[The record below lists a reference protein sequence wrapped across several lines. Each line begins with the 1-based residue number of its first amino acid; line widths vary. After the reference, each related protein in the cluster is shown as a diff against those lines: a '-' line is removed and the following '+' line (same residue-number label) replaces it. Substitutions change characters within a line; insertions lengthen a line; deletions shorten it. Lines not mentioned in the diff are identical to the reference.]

1 MKDKYKNLIS
11 SKNTLGVQSNSEY
24 IGWSFGSPPFH
35 SSDDSFNECL
45 IKIKFTVNDLNEI
58 VDEIDGLPKYH
69 YWRCGPNKD
78 EIFYE
83 RTFLGGRK
91 LRLKVS
97 GILSGNVK
105 MSVNRDYLRFIRF
118 RFNNLHSPG
127 YHLTDIA
134 CAMLL
139 KQRLTALHCSA
150 FKYGDSTIVVVA
162 PPDSGK
168 TLSTMRAVIDYNAQ
182 FLAEDIAITDGKN
195 IFSCPWTST
204 FRYYDDISNS
214 WVSRLRNMLIK
225 IFPPAELI
233 PLGLNEETID
243 KYIGDE
249 KVLNNAKVTHL
260 VILSRKSGG
269 VVKLS
274 KSEAFRYLLNLN
286 RYEFPYLK
294 NPLLL
299 AYSYFNPQLNISE
312 LVRQEEK
319 ILEALANN
327 SECLLVQCENA
338 KDFCDEIIKAL

>member
-1 MKDKYKNLIS
+1 LKYKNLIA
-11 SKNTLGVQSNSEY
+11 SKNILGVQSTSQY
-24 IGWSFGSPPFH
+24 IGWSFGSPPFN
-35 SSDDSFNECL
+35 SSEDDFNDCR
-45 IKIKFTVNDLNEI
+45 IKINFTIDNLNNI
-58 VDEIDGLPKYH
+58 VDQIDGLPKYH
-69 YWRCGPNKD
+69 YWRCGANKD

-91 LRLKVS
+91 LRLQVS

-105 MSVNRDYLRFIRF
+105 MTVNRDYLRFIRF

-139 KQRLTALHCSA
+139 KQELTALHCSA
-150 FKYGDSTIVVVA
+150 FKYGNSTIVVVA

-168 TLSTMRAVIDYNAQ
+168 TLTTMRAVFDYNAQ

-195 IFSCPWTST
+195 IYSCPWTST
-204 FRYYDDISNS
+204 FRYYDDISKGWGS
-214 WVSRLRNMLIK
+214 HLRNRLIK

-233 PLGLNEETID
+233 PLGANEATINE
-243 KYIGDE
+243 YIGDD
-249 KVLNNAKVTHL
+249 KVLNVAKVTHL

-274 KSEAFRYLLNLN
+274 KSEASRYLLNLN

-299 AYSYFNPQLNISE
+299 AYSYFNPDLNISE
-312 LVRQEEK
+312 LVRQEER
-319 ILEALANN
+319 ILRLMVNN
-327 SECLLVQCENA
+327 SECLLVQCEDA
-338 KDFCDEIIKAL
+338 RDFCNEIIKAL